1 MTVISLMLVLL
12 IPARSSKWRLP
23 IQTPE
28 TCLSSYLIRM
38 DRCRTEYPDSTS
50 LQRAVCEAD
59 AAGQYTSCS
68 NSLR

>member
-1 MTVISLMLVLL
+1 MSVISLMLVLL
-12 IPARSSKWRLP
+12 SPVQMSKWKVP

-28 TCLSSYLIRM
+28 TCLSSYLARM
-38 DRCRTEYPDSTS
+38 EQCRTEYPESTS

-68 NSLR
+68 NSIR